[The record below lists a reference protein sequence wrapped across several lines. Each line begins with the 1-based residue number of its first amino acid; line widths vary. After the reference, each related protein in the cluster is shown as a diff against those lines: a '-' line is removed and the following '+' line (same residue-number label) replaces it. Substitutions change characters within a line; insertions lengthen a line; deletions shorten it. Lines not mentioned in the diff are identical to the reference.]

1 MMKEGLSTLK
11 EKRKDYAQDAE
22 PKQRRKANL
31 FFVMTAARFS
41 EVTMKIFL
49 KIQTGYA
56 RRVMMNERKTTNAPA
71 AGENSARGTIKQSA

>member
-1 MMKEGLSTLK
+1 MLKEGLSTFK
-11 EKRKDYAQDAE
+11 EKREDYAQDAE
-22 PKQRRKANL
+22 PRQRKKVNL

-41 EVTMKIFL
+41 EITMKIFL

-71 AGENSARGTIKQSA
+71 AEEISARDTKKQFA